1 MVSAEELQELAGLLH
16 RLADLQQEYAEIC
29 ELKATEILSELVST
43 S

>member
-1 MVSAEELQELAGLLH
+1 MISAEELQELAGLLH

-29 ELKATEILSELVST
+29 ELKAAEIFAELVSK